1 MEGGSFVSR
10 KPAVILVWI
19 VVLFGLYV
27 TSLYSY
33 LLFHSLVETFSIVVA
48 CGIFMVAWNARRLID
63 NNYLLFIGIAYLFV
77 GGLELVHTLAYRGM
91 GVFHD
96 TDANLPT
103 QLWIATRYT
112 QSLSLF
118 IAPGFLRRN
127 LKAGSV
133 FIGYSIFVALL
144 FLFIFGWNMF
154 PDCFV
159 EGVGLTPFKKVSEYI
174 ICLIFLGSA
183 VLLVRHRREFDPK
196 VLQWLLL
203 SILLVIVAELAFT
216 FYVSVYGLSNLVG
229 HYFTLLSFYLIYKAV
244 IETGLVKPYTLL
256 FRNLKQSEQMLQ
268 QAKEALE
275 TKVEERTRELAIA
288 NEDLQVE
295 MSRRKRVEE
304 ELRESES
311 RFRQL
316 YDDAPVGYYELDSE
330 GQIMQVN
337 RTGLVMLGYEP
348 QEVVGQ
354 PVWEFVEEQE
364 VSRQEFHDK
373 ISGVL
378 TPPPAF
384 ERTFRRKNGTVF
396 PALVQNR
403 LIRDTEGHI
412 TGIRSTILDV
422 TERKQMVE
430 TLRESEKR
438 LRFLSSQI
446 LSAQENERKRI
457 ARELHD
463 GLGQILTAVKFKMEE
478 TLRNRGGHP
487 GEADLR
493 SLETLIPRLQEGI
506 EEARR
511 IGMDLRPSIL
521 DDLGILATL
530 GWFCREFQKIYSG
543 ISLEKQID
551 IQEKDVP
558 DPLKTVIY
566 RVLQEAMHNIAKH
579 SKADFVSISLKRT
592 GERIELLVRD
602 NGRGF
607 NPQEALSDENPRK
620 GLGLSSMRE
629 RTELSSGHF
638 TIESVKG
645 EGTTIRASWP
655 CDT

>member
-1 MEGGSFVSR
+1 MEGRSFVSM
-10 KPAVILVWI
+10 KPAVILAWAM
-19 VVLFGLYV
+19 VLFGLYV

-33 LLFHSLVETFSIVVA
+33 LLFHSIVETFSVVVA
-48 CGIFMVAWNARRLID
+48 CGIFMVAWNARTLID

-77 GGLELVHTLAYRGM
+77 GGLELAHTLAYRGM

-96 TDANLPT
+96 TDANVPT
-103 QLWIATRYT
+103 QLWIAARYT
-112 QSLSLF
+112 QSLSLLV
-118 IAPGFLRRN
+118 APWFLRRN

-133 FIGYSIFVALL
+133 FVGYFLLMGLL
-144 FLFIFGWNMF
+144 FLSIFAWDIF
-154 PDCFV
+154 PDCFID
-159 EGVGLTPFKKVSEYI
+159 GVGLTPFKKASEYI
-174 ICLIFLGSA
+174 ICLTLLGA
-183 VLLVRHRREFDPK
+183 AFLLVRNRREFDPR
-196 VLQWLLL
+196 VLQWLVLSVLL
-203 SILLVIVAELAFT
+203 TIVAELAFT
-216 FYVSVYGLSNLVG
+216 LYVSVYGFSNLAG
-229 HYFTLLSFYLIYKAV
+229 HYFTLISFYLIYKAV
-244 IETGLVKPYTLL
+244 IETGLVKPYSLL
-256 FRNLKQSEQMLQ
+256 FRNLKRSEQMLQ
-268 QAKEALE
+268 QANEALE
-275 TKVEERTRELAIA
+275 TKVEERTRELAVS
-288 NEDLQVE
+288 NEGLQAE
-295 MSRRKRVEE
+295 MARRKRVEE

-330 GQIMQVN
+330 GRIMQVN
-337 RTGLVMLGYEP
+337 HTALALLGYAP
-348 QEVVGQ
+348 QEIIGQ
-354 PVWEFVEEQE
+354 PVWEFVEEKD

-373 ISGVL
+373 ITGVL
-378 TPPPAF
+378 SPPPAF
-384 ERTFRRKNGTVF
+384 ERTFRRKDETGF

-403 LIRDTEGHI
+403 LIRDVEGRI
-412 TGIRSTILDV
+412 SGIRSTILDI

-463 GLGQILTAVKFKMEE
+463 GLGQILTAVKFKIEE

-487 GEADLR
+487 FEADLR
-493 SLETLIPRLQEGI
+493 SLEPLVPMLQEGI

-551 IQEKDVP
+551 IQETDVP
-558 DPLKTVIY
+558 DPLKTTIY

-579 SKADFVSISLKRT
+579 SNADLVSIRLGRT
-592 GERIELLVRD
+592 GEGIELLVRD

-607 NPQEALSDENPRK
+607 NLEETLSSENSRK
-620 GLGLSSMRE
+620 GLGLTSMRE

-638 TIESVKG
+638 TIESTLG
-645 EGTTIRASWP
+645 GGTTIRASWP

>member
-403 LIRDTEGHI
+403 LIRDAEGHI

>member
-1 MEGGSFVSR
+1 MEGRSFVSR
-10 KPAVILVWI
+10 KPVVILVWG
-19 VVLFGLYV
+19 VVLFGLYL

-77 GGLELVHTLAYRGM
+77 GGLELAHTLAYRGM

-112 QSLSLF
+112 QSLSLL
-118 IAPGFLRRN
+118 IAAWFLRRN
-127 LKAGSV
+127 LKPGLV
-133 FIGYSIFVALL
+133 FAGYSAFVALL
-144 FLFIFGWNMF
+144 FLSIFAWNMF
-154 PDCFV
+154 PDCFI
-159 EGVGLTPFKKVSEYI
+159 EDVGLTPFKKVSEYI

-196 VLQWLLL
+196 VLQWLVL
-203 SILLVIVAELAFT
+203 SILLAVVAELTFT
-216 FYVSVYGLSNLVG
+216 LYVSVYGLSNLVG
-229 HYFTLLSFYLIYKAV
+229 HYLTLLSFYLIYKAV

-268 QAKEALE
+268 QANEALD
-275 TKVEERTRELAIA
+275 TKVQERTRELAIA
-288 NEDLQVE
+288 NEGLQVE
-295 MSRRKRVEE
+295 MSRRKRVDE

-311 RFRQL
+311 RLRQL

-330 GQIMQVN
+330 GRIMRVN

-348 QEVVGQ
+348 QEVVGR

-364 VSRQEFHDK
+364 VSRQEFHGK
-373 ISGVL
+373 ITGAL

-384 ERTFRRKNGTVF
+384 ERTFRRKDGTVF

-403 LIRDTEGHI
+403 LIRDAEGRI
-412 TGIRSTILDV
+412 TGIRSSILDV
-422 TERKQMVE
+422 AERKQMVE

-446 LSAQENERKRI
+446 LSAQESERKRI

-478 TLRNRGGHP
+478 TLRNRGGNP

-493 SLETLIPRLQEGI
+493 SLETLPPMLQQGI

-543 ISLEKQID
+543 LSLEKQVD
-551 IQEKDVP
+551 IQEKDIP

-566 RVLQEAMHNIAKH
+566 RVLQEAMHNIVKH
-579 SKADFVSISLKRT
+579 SNADFVSISLKQT
-592 GERIELLVRD
+592 GDRIELLVRD

-607 NPQEALSDENPRK
+607 DLQEALSDENSRK

-638 TIESVKG
+638 TIESIKG
-645 EGTTIRASWP
+645 RGTTIRASWP
-655 CDT
+655 CHT

>member
-144 FLFIFGWNMF
+144 FLFIFRWNMF

-403 LIRDTEGHI
+403 LIRDAEGHI
-412 TGIRSTILDV
+412 TGIRSTILDI

-430 TLRESEKR
+430 TLRESERR
-438 LRFLSSQI
+438 LHFLSSQI

>member
-1 MEGGSFVSR
+1 MEGRSFVSR
-10 KPAVILVWI
+10 KPVVILLWG
-19 VVLFGLYV
+19 VVLFGLYL

-48 CGIFMVAWNARRLID
+48 CGIFMVAWNARTLID

-77 GGLELVHTLAYRGM
+77 GGLELAHTLAYKGM
-91 GVFHD
+91 GVFHN

-118 IAPGFLRRN
+118 IAPWFLRRN

-133 FIGYSIFVALL
+133 FIGYTLFVALL
-144 FLFIFGWNMF
+144 FLSIFGWNIF

-159 EGVGLTPFKKVSEYI
+159 EGVGLTPFKRISEYSVS
-174 ICLIFLGSA
+174 LIFLCSA
-183 VLLVRHRREFDPK
+183 VLLARNRREFDPK

-203 SILLVIVAELAFT
+203 SILLTIVAELAFT
-216 FYVSVYGLSNLVG
+216 FYISVFGLSNLVG
-229 HYFTLLSFYLIYKAV
+229 HYFTLISFYLIYKAV
-244 IETGLVKPYTLL
+244 IETGLVKPYSLL

-268 QAKEALE
+268 QTNEALE
-275 TKVEERTRELAIA
+275 TKVQERTRELAIA
-288 NEDLQVE
+288 NEGLQVE
-295 MSRRKRVEE
+295 MGRRKRVEE

-316 YDDAPVGYYELDSE
+316 YDDAPVGYYELNSE
-330 GQIMQVN
+330 GQIMRVN
-337 RTGLVMLGYEP
+337 HTGLVMLGYAP
-348 QEVVGQ
+348 QEIIGQ
-354 PVWEFVEEQE
+354 PIWEFVEEKD

-373 ISGVL
+373 ITGVL

-384 ERTFRRKNGTVF
+384 ERTFRRKNSTAF

-403 LIRDTEGHI
+403 LIRDVGGRI
-412 TGIRSTILDV
+412 TGIRSTILDI

-478 TLRNRGGHP
+478 TLRNRGGQP
-487 GEADLR
+487 GEANLQ
-493 SLETLIPRLQEGI
+493 SLETLIPMLQEGI

-551 IQEKDVP
+551 IQENDVP
-558 DPLKTVIY
+558 DPLKTTIY
-566 RVLQEAMHNIAKH
+566 RILQEAMHNIAKH
-579 SKADFVSISLKRT
+579 SNADLVSVSLKRS

-607 NPQEALSDENPRK
+607 NPEETLSNENSRK

-638 TIESVKG
+638 TIESIKG
-645 EGTTIRASWP
+645 GGTTIRASWP
-655 CDT
+655 RDK

>member
-1 MEGGSFVSR
+1 MEGRSFVSR
-10 KPAVILVWI
+10 KPAVLLAWV
-19 VVLFGLYV
+19 VVLFGLYLA
-27 TSLYSY
+27 SLYSY
-33 LLFHSLVETFSIVVA
+33 LLFHSLAETFSIVAA
-48 CGIFMVAWNARRLID
+48 CGIFMVAWNARGLID
-63 NNYLLFIGIAYLFV
+63 NNYLVFIGIAYLFV
-77 GGLELVHTLAYRGM
+77 GGMELAHTLAYRGM
-91 GVFHD
+91 GVFRD

-103 QLWIATRYT
+103 QLWIATRYV

-118 IAPGFLRRN
+118 IAPWFLRRK

-133 FIGYSIFVALL
+133 FAGYFLLTGLL
-144 FLFIFGWNMF
+144 FLSIFAWGIF
-154 PDCFV
+154 PDCFI

-174 ICLIFLGSA
+174 ICLTLLGA
-183 VLLVRHRREFDPK
+183 AFLLVRSRREFDPK

-203 SILLVIVAELAFT
+203 SILLTIVAELAFT
-216 FYVSVYGLSNLVG
+216 FYISVFGLSNLAG
-229 HYFTLLSFYLIYKAV
+229 HYFTLISFYLIYKAV

-268 QAKEALE
+268 QTNEALE
-275 TKVEERTRELAIA
+275 TKVRERTRELAIA
-288 NEDLQVE
+288 NEGLQVE
-295 MSRRKRVEE
+295 MARRKRVEE

-330 GQIMQVN
+330 GRIMQVN
-337 RTGLVMLGYEP
+337 HTGLAMLGYAPE
-348 QEVVGQ
+348 EIIGQ
-354 PVWEFVEEQE
+354 PIWECVEEKD

-373 ISGVL
+373 ITGVR

-403 LIRDTEGHI
+403 LIRDAEDRI
-412 TGIRSTILDV
+412 TGIRSTILDI

-463 GLGQILTAVKFKMEE
+463 GLGQILTAVKFKIEE

-487 GEADLR
+487 FEADLR
-493 SLETLIPRLQEGI
+493 SLEPLVPMLQEGI

-551 IQEKDVP
+551 IQETDVP
-558 DPLKTVIY
+558 DPLKTTIY

-579 SKADFVSISLKRT
+579 SNADLVSIRLGRT

-607 NPQEALSDENPRK
+607 NLEETLSSENSRK
-620 GLGLSSMRE
+620 GLGLTSMRE

-638 TIESVKG
+638 TIESTPG
-645 EGTTIRASWP
+645 GGTTIRASWP
-655 CDT
+655 CDA

>member
-1 MEGGSFVSR
+1 MERRSFVSG
-10 KPAVILVWI
+10 KPAVILIWTA
-19 VVLFGLYV
+19 VLSGLYL

-48 CGIFMVAWNARRLID
+48 YGIFMLAWNARRLID

-77 GGLELVHTLAYRGM
+77 GNLEFAHTLAYRGM
-91 GVFHD
+91 GIFHD

-112 QSLSLF
+112 QSLSLLV
-118 IAPGFLRRN
+118 APWFLRRN

-133 FIGYSIFVALL
+133 FVGYSVLMGLL
-144 FLFIFGWNMF
+144 FLSIFAWDIF

-159 EGVGLTPFKKVSEYI
+159 EGIGLTPFKKISEYI
-174 ICLIFLGSA
+174 ISLILLGSV
-183 VLLVRHRREFDPK
+183 VLLVRNRREFDPK
-196 VLQWLLL
+196 VRQWLIL
-203 SILLVIVAELAFT
+203 SILLTIVAELAFT
-216 FYVSVYGLSNLVG
+216 FYVSVYDLSNLAG
-229 HYFTLLSFYLIYKAV
+229 HYFTLISFYLIYKAV
-244 IETGLVKPYTLL
+244 IETGLVKPYSLL

-268 QAKEALE
+268 QANEALE
-275 TKVEERTRELAIA
+275 TKVEERTQELAVS
-288 NEDLQVE
+288 NEGLQAE
-295 MSRRKRVEE
+295 MVRRKRVEE

-311 RFRQL
+311 QFRQL
-316 YDDAPVGYYELDSE
+316 YDDAPVGYYELNSE
-330 GQIMQVN
+330 GRIMRVN
-337 RTGLVMLGYEP
+337 HTGLIMLGYPP
-348 QEVVGQ
+348 QEIVGQ
-354 PVWEFVEEQE
+354 PVWEFVVEQD

-373 ISGVL
+373 ITGVL
-378 TPPPAF
+378 TPPPVF

-403 LIRDTEGHI
+403 LIRDAEGRI
-412 TGIRSTILDV
+412 TGIRSTILDI

-478 TLRNRGGHP
+478 TLRNRGGTP
-487 GEADLR
+487 GGADLR
-493 SLETLIPRLQEGI
+493 SLETLIPMLQQGI

-543 ISLEKQID
+543 ISIEKQVD
-551 IQEKDVP
+551 IQENDVP
-558 DPLKTVIY
+558 DPLKTTIY
-566 RVLQEAMHNIAKH
+566 RILQEAMHNIAKH
-579 SKADFVSISLKRT
+579 SNADRVSINLNRS
-592 GERIELLVRD
+592 GERIELLIRD

-607 NPQEALSDENPRK
+607 NSEETLSNENSRK
-620 GLGLSSMRE
+620 GLGLTSMRE

-638 TIESVKG
+638 TIESSKG
-645 EGTTIRASWP
+645 HGTTIRASWS

>member
-1 MEGGSFVSR
+1 MERRSFVSG
-10 KPAVILVWI
+10 KPAVILIWTA
-19 VVLFGLYV
+19 VLSGLYL

-48 CGIFMVAWNARRLID
+48 YGIFMLAWNARRLID

-77 GGLELVHTLAYRGM
+77 GNLEFAHTLAYRGM
-91 GVFHD
+91 GIFHD

-112 QSLSLF
+112 QSLSLLV
-118 IAPGFLRRN
+118 APWFLRRN

-133 FIGYSIFVALL
+133 FVGYSVLMGLL
-144 FLFIFGWNMF
+144 FLSIFAWDIF

-159 EGVGLTPFKKVSEYI
+159 EGIGLTPFKKISEYI
-174 ICLIFLGSA
+174 ISLILLGSV
-183 VLLVRHRREFDPK
+183 VLLVRNRREFDPK
-196 VLQWLLL
+196 VRQWLIL
-203 SILLVIVAELAFT
+203 SILLTIVAELAFT
-216 FYVSVYGLSNLVG
+216 FYVSVYDLSNLAG
-229 HYFTLLSFYLIYKAV
+229 HYFTLISFYLIYKAV
-244 IETGLVKPYTLL
+244 IETGLVKPYSLL

-268 QAKEALE
+268 QANEALE
-275 TKVEERTRELAIA
+275 TKVEERTQELAVS
-288 NEDLQVE
+288 NEGLQAE
-295 MSRRKRVEE
+295 MVRRKRVEE

-311 RFRQL
+311 QFRQL
-316 YDDAPVGYYELDSE
+316 YDDAPVGYYELNSE
-330 GQIMQVN
+330 GRIMRVN
-337 RTGLVMLGYEP
+337 HTGLIMLGYPP
-348 QEVVGQ
+348 QEIVGQ
-354 PVWEFVEEQE
+354 PVWEFVVEQD

-373 ISGVL
+373 ITGVL
-378 TPPPAF
+378 TPPPVF
-384 ERTFRRKNGTVF
+384 ERTFRRKNGTAF

-403 LIRDTEGHI
+403 LIRDVEGRI
-412 TGIRSTILDV
+412 TGIRSTILDI

-463 GLGQILTAVKFKMEE
+463 GLGQILTAVKFKIED
-478 TLRNRGGHP
+478 TLRNREGHP
-487 GEADLR
+487 FEADLR
-493 SLETLIPRLQEGI
+493 SLEPLVPMLQEGI

-551 IQEKDVP
+551 IQETDVP
-558 DPLKTVIY
+558 DPLKTTIY
-566 RVLQEAMHNIAKH
+566 RILQEAMHNIVKH
-579 SKADFVSISLKRT
+579 SNADLVSIRLGRT
-592 GERIELLVRD
+592 GEGIELLVRD

-607 NPQEALSDENPRK
+607 NLEETLSSENSRK
-620 GLGLSSMRE
+620 GLGLTSMRE

-638 TIESVKG
+638 TIESTLG
-645 EGTTIRASWP
+645 GGTTIRASWP
-655 CDT
+655 CDA